1 MYTLIIYFIYVFRN
15 ISEKMQHMV
24 NAIITL
30 GILYFTK
37 GEFSPG
43 LSFSG
48 LILSFYEQ
56 CTLKGE
62 ITFVKVIRG
71 KF

>member
-15 ISEKMQHMV
+15 ILEKMQHMV

-37 GEFSPG
+37 GEFSQGFLFP
-43 LSFSG
+43 
-48 LILSFYEQ
+48 
-56 CTLKGE
+56 
-62 ITFVKVIRG
+62 V
-71 KF
+71 